1 MNIRKSVALSVMLSS
16 GVLLGAT
23 MVEAQTS
30 KQINDAMSCT
40 QRVADAKTARE
51 EGPDISDR
59 AGKTFDSIVA
69 LATQRCA
76 EKEYKSA
83 GQLLHIA
90 KSMVA
95 SE

>member
-1 MNIRKSVALSVMLSS
+1 MNIGKSIVLSALLSS
-16 GVLLGAT
+16 GVLLGPT
-23 MVEAQTS
+23 TVDAQTS
-30 KQINDAMSCT
+30 KQISDAMSCT
-40 QRVADAKTARE
+40 QGVADAKTAKE

-59 AGKTFDSIVA
+59 AAKTFDSIVE
-69 LATQRCA
+69 LAMQRCT